1 MGSPETGIVGT
12 LHHMCFSFASRT
24 MAADANQVLEELCD
38 FIRAGDDDLA
48 RKFIE
53 NQNLLS
59 VVNAKNVL
67 CFASFKIT

>member
-1 MGSPETGIVGT
+1 
-12 LHHMCFSFASRT
+12 